1 MIKSGIAEVDNF
13 LNGGFEGGFITDIYG
28 SAASGKSQIV
38 FQICANAIMNNSSVL
53 FQDTKGEFR
62 PERILEI
69 LKANNKDEKLLDNI
83 SVLRITNTKEQISNI
98 SKIKPNF
105 SLVIIDNVTELFS
118 FEYNKEELAITKNKI
133 FMKYMHDLSQTA
145 LTYNIPIIVTNMVR
159 TSSDL
164 EVENLSNAINP
175 FTHLKIHLQRNGNHL
190 DGELTSLNKKSRFS
204 FIISNEGIKNSS

>member
-1 MIKSGIAEVDNF
+1 MYTLSN
-13 LNGGFEGGFITDIYG
+13 
-28 SAASGKSQIV
+28 
-38 FQICANAIMNNSSVL
+38 L

-69 LKANNKDEKLLDNI
+69 LKSNNKDEKLLDNI
-83 SVLRITNTKEQISNI
+83 SVLRITNTNEQISNI
-98 SKIKPNF
+98 SKINSNF
-105 SLVIIDNVTELFS
+105 SLVIIDNITELFS

-133 FMKYMHDLSQTA
+133 FMKYMHNLSQTA

-159 TSSDL
+159 TSSNL

-190 DGELTSLNKKSRFS
+190 EDELISLNKKSRFS